1 MLFCF
6 FCLSLQLQFYWLM
19 KALTSEILQLLNKH
33 QEAAFEVVFK
43 LYYPRLVYFAKE
55 FVPDSESKNLVQDA
69 FISMWDKK
77 PQFLNESQLQSYLY
91 TNVKNNC
98 LMFLRHEKVKKK
110 YKSEAAF
117 QKQTSIYTEAL
128 SGLDTSTV
136 TFQEI
141 ESIIEKTLSELP
153 DRCREVFI
161 LSRLEGK
168 KNKEVAETLDISV
181 KSVEAQITK
190 ALKTLRVSLKDYLP
204 LVAWLLINV
213 K

>member
-1 MLFCF
+1 MK
-6 FCLSLQLQFYWLM
+6 SL
-19 KALTSEILQLLNKH
+19 TNDILQLLNNH

-77 PQFLNESQLQSYLY
+77 PEFINESQLQSYLY

-117 QKQTSIYTEAL
+117 QKQNSIYTEAL

-141 ESIIEKTLSELP
+141 ESIIDKTLSELP
-153 DRCREVFI
+153 DRCREIFV
-161 LSRLEGK
+161 LSRMEGK
-168 KNKEVAETLDISV
+168 KNKEVAEALNISV
-181 KSVEAQITK
+181 KTVEAQITK

-204 LVAWLLINV
+204 LVAWLLFNINQ
-213 K
+213 

>member
-1 MLFCF
+1 
-6 FCLSLQLQFYWLM
+6 M
-19 KALTSEILQLLNKH
+19 KALTNEILQLLNKH

-55 FVPDSESKNLVQDA
+55 FVPDSEAKNLVQDA

-77 PQFLNESQLQSYLY
+77 PQFINESQLQSYLY

-110 YKSEAAF
+110 YKTEAAF
-117 QKQTSIYTEAL
+117 QKQNSIYTEAL
-128 SGLDTSTV
+128 SGLDTSSV

-141 ESIIEKTLSELP
+141 ESIIEKTLLELP
-153 DRCREVFI
+153 DRCREVFV
-161 LSRLEGK
+161 LSRMEGK
-168 KNKEVAETLDISV
+168 KNKEVAEALDISV
-181 KSVEAQITK
+181 KTVEAQITK

-204 LVAWLLINV
+204 LVAWLLFNINQ
-213 K
+213 

>member
-1 MLFCF
+1 
-6 FCLSLQLQFYWLM
+6 M
-19 KALTSEILQLLNKH
+19 KALTNEILQLLNNS

-55 FVPDSESKNLVQDA
+55 FVPDGEAKNLVQDA

-117 QKQTSIYTEAL
+117 QRQNQIYTEAL
-128 SGLDTSTV
+128 KGLDTSTV

-141 ESIIEKTLSELP
+141 ETIIEKTLSELP

-161 LSRLEGK
+161 LSRMEGK
-168 KNKEVAETLDISV
+168 KNKEVAEALDISV
-181 KSVEAQITK
+181 KTVEAQITK

-204 LVAWLLINV
+204 LVVWLLLSV